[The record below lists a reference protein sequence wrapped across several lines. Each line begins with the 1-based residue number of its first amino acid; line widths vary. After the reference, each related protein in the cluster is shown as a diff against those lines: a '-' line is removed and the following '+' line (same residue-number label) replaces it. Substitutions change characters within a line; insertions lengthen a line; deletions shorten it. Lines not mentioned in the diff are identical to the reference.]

1 MKYHPKL
8 KNFDSEFCLKALR
21 TLALGVFVQTL
32 NRLNPHEF
40 AKVFT
45 QWVCTLGDLHDDILA
60 LDGKVM
66 RGTLD

>member
-32 NRLNPHEF
+32 HSFLFIVLKP
-40 AKVFT
+40 
-45 QWVCTLGDLHDDILA
+45 LA
-60 LDGKVM
+60 FVLIGN
-66 RGTLD
+66 